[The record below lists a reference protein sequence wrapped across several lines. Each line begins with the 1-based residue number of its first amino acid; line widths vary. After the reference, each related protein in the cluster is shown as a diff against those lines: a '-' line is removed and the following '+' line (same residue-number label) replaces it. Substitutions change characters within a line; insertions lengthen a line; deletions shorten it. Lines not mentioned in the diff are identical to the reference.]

1 MKTKVICLIS
11 LISILLFSGCT
22 GNRASD
28 LNQSGVSSEISNTGT
43 SDDGSI
49 FSVRLPGWN
58 MYKGNCVITDCEDLP
73 YLEEYV
79 LDGDVLTVYGDAY
92 ILLDPPTDTIM
103 LPTTSG
109 WKIDLN
115 AMCAKWRTAEGDI
128 VLLPDDDNPPVICI
142 YEQESDQ
149 IRSYLQQELVDKGI
163 ASLGIDSF
171 EVYYKDGAIPI
182 NKQLEKVWGYYT
194 SDNGL
199 QPATP
204 LLDGDWSY
212 HTLSLVYNSCAA
224 LQHEINFTV
233 CEGFL
238 YLENCNSGEL
248 MRVSVSEII

>member
-11 LISILLFSGCT
+11 LISILLFSGCA
-22 GNRASD
+22 GSRASD
-28 LNQSGVSSEISNTGT
+28 LNQSGVSSEKSNTGT
-43 SDDGSI
+43 SDGGSI

-79 LDGDVLTVYGDAY
+79 LDGDVLTVYSDAY

-115 AMCAKWRTAEGDI
+115 AMRAKWRTAEGDI

-142 YEQESDQ
+142 YEQETDQ

-171 EVYYKDGAIPI
+171 EVYYKDGAIQI
-182 NKQLEKVWGYYT
+182 NKQLENVWDYYT
-194 SDNGL
+194 GDNGF
-199 QPATP
+199 QPAVP
-204 LLDGDWSY
+204 LLDGDWNY
-212 HTLSLVYNSCAA
+212 HTLNLVYNSCAA
-224 LQHEINFTV
+224 LQHEINFAV
-233 CEGFL
+233 CEDFL